1 MLKLSR
7 TSIPRFLLAGI
18 SVGVVGGVGVV
29 PVRAAVKEVIDQI
42 VTVCDGHDF
51 RLLVDLHLPEPGGQ
65 PAPALDI
72 KGWRHNDTARPL
84 VLKAGEDVKV
94 TAVLNYGDKG
104 VVLEISGR
112 GEGRSGEQVP
122 HLRVRFTAEAGGDK
136 PDVQAT
142 ELTTLILKVLR
153 PALP

>member
-1 MLKLSR
+1 MSRLSG
-7 TSIPRFLLAGI
+7 TWIARFLLAGAI
-18 SVGVVGGVGVV
+18 SWVGVGVGA
-29 PVRAAVKEVIDQI
+29 PLAAVKEVLDQV

-51 RLLVDLHLPEPGGQ
+51 RLLADLHLPEPGGQ

-72 KGWRHNDTARPL
+72 KGWRHNDTARPV
-84 VLKAGEDVKV
+84 VLKAGQDVRV
-94 TAVLNYGDKG
+94 TAVFNYGDKG

-112 GEGRSGEQVP
+112 DPGRGGEGPPRI
-122 HLRVRFTAEAGGDK
+122 RVRFAAESGGDK

-153 PALP
+153 PSMP